1 MGRTLQGTVAMF
13 GIAAGATSRFVRQ
26 NSGKAYDMMLGKD
39 LLEEEA
45 SERCESDRAGLNS
58 SSESLPDGDHP
69 RIRRSDSQ
77 ALFLYSERVMGMMI
91 SPAILLLILWIL
103 SHHYLPLL
111 GKISVLQSSLPK
123 VGINTTLI
131 GTSVSQNDLV
141 NVEKTLNTWH
151 STMWAFRSRLLE
163 ALPLVDMDDEVSSSF
178 PTMGHR
184 HILGSPRP
192 LYINQS
198 INQSILPSIHPSFL
212 PSFLLLLT
220 QTNTKTDR
228 VMVLASSVP
237 ISILEPAMHMEATS
251 SIVY

>member
-1 MGRTLQGTVAMF
+1 MPGKMGRTLQGTAAMF

-45 SERCESDRAGLNS
+45 SDRGGRERAGLNS
-58 SSESLPDGDHP
+58 SSESLPDGDHA
-69 RIRRSDSQ
+69 RLRRSDSQ
-77 ALFLYSERVMGMMI
+77 ALFLYSERVIGMMI

-111 GKISVLQSSLPK
+111 GKISLLQSSMPK

-141 NVEKTLNTWH
+141 NVERTLNTWH

-163 ALPLVDMDDEVSSSF
+163 ALPLVDMDDEVFLLSLHDH
-178 PTMGHR
+178 G
-184 HILGSPRP
+184 P
-192 LYINQS
+192 LKHSWIPSTS
-198 INQSILPSIHPSFL
+198 IHPSIHPSIHQSINL
-212 PSFLLLLT
+212 TIHPSNQPTMSFSHKHT
-220 QTNTKTDR
+220 PKSDGFC
-228 VMVLASSVP
+228 
-237 ISILEPAMHMEATS
+237 ILGPDLHLGFRDAHGS
-251 SIVY
+251 HL